1 MRPIYRDSMRVIS
14 MIVLCGGVGSCGGGG
29 NGGESSPPAEQS
41 IFYGDL
47 IDPTKWFYGHTVR
60 MVENGEF
67 VSEIARRDVGGATAA
82 WFCDDEDLIGPASFQ
97 ADVKITEARTKE
109 AGVRAILQGRFYKDS
124 AESTDRDRT
133 GEVNA
138 SIEIGRP
145 QDSTTLEVVYY
156 LFECQDSECKST
168 LPLDQGRLGSAM
180 FNQSHRLSIEFDG
193 VKTFTFGFD
202 NEQPRVYDKAP
213 DVVAPPAYDPDKCP
227 SSPSRLYVYGTDIF
241 QLDPKKNPAEEAF
254 IAARFDNVTVDGMLE
269 EDFELGS
276 ASTEEWSK
284 RFHSITRVADGKLEL
299 EFASPR
305 DKPDQNLQLRSIKPA
320 EQNLTADVTLTE
332 ATGNRPGE
340 LWGRAQLQNRWY
352 RSTVNGVMADVGS
365 IARIEYDGTVAL
377 GIIHPAKDLW
387 GDNRLFGRVS
397 LGQPHTL
404 SMAFDGMSSI
414 TFGFDNEPPVSVDV
428 SKLLT
433 PAPNE
438 GKPIEPFTALV
449 VRADTPG
456 TPSGEITGDG
466 RVAARFDNVYVDDQ
480 LVDDF
485 SPLEPLPRGP
495 ASIILK
501 DEGGSGIT
509 PTPR

>member
-1 MRPIYRDSMRVIS
+1 MRVIS
-14 MIVLCGGVGSCGGGG
+14 MIVLCGDVGSCGGGG
-29 NGGESSPPAEQS
+29 SGSESSPPAEQS
-41 IFYGDL
+41 IFSGDL
-47 IDPTKWFYGHTVR
+47 LNPTIWRYGHTVR
-60 MVENGEF
+60 MVENGEY

-82 WFCDDEDLIGPASFQ
+82 WFCSDEDPFGPASFQ

-133 GEVNA
+133 GEINA

-145 QDSTTLEVVYY
+145 QDSTALEVVYY
-156 LFECQDSECKST
+156 LYKCQDSGCKST
-168 LPLDQGRLGSAM
+168 LPLNGGRLGSAM
-180 FNQSHRLSIEFDG
+180 FNQSHRLSVEFDG
-193 VKTFTFGFD
+193 DKTFRFSFD
-202 NEQPRVYDKAP
+202 NEPPRVYDQAP
-213 DVVAPPAYDPDKCP
+213 DAVAPPAHDPDKCP

-241 QLDPKKNPAEEAF
+241 QLDQEKNPAEEAF
-254 IAARFDNVTVDGMLE
+254 IAARFDNVTVNNGMLE

-284 RFHSITRVADGKLEL
+284 RFHSVTRVADGKLEL

-305 DKPDQNLQLRSIKPA
+305 DKPDQNLQLVSIKPA
-320 EQNLTADVTLTE
+320 EQKLTADVTLTE
-332 ATGNRPGE
+332 ATGGSGE

-352 RSTVNGVMADVGS
+352 RSTRNGVMADVGS
-365 IARIEYDGTVAL
+365 IARMDFDRKVRFWLSHGNEN
-377 GIIHPAKDLW
+377 LW
-387 GDNRLFGRVS
+387 YYQYGPVS
-397 LGQPHTL
+397 LSEPHTL
-404 SMAFDGMSSI
+404 SMAFDGTFI
-414 TFGFDNEPPVSVDV
+414 TFSFDNETKMINTVEQAPYEGPP
-428 SKLLT
+428 KQ
-433 PAPNE
+433 
-438 GKPIEPFTALV
+438 PFTGLV

-456 TPSGEITGDG
+456 GEITGDG

-485 SPLEPLPRGP
+485 SPLEQPLPRGP

-509 PTPR
+509 PTPPHPDNGR